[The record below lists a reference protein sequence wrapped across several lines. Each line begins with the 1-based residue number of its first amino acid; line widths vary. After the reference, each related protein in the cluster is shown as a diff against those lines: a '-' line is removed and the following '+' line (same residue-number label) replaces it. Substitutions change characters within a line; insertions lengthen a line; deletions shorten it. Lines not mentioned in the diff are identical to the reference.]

1 MSDKATQRHQ
11 AATLAIHGTELG
23 EKQPGRPVVPPIVQS
38 ATFEWS
44 KPEDGE
50 LLYSRYGNNP
60 NQVAVGQKIAAL
72 EGTEAAVALGSGMA
86 ATAMTMLALAEKG
99 DHIVASSQLYG
110 ATLSLLREELP
121 RRGIETTFVDPDT
134 ADGWRDALRP
144 KTRLVHIELPT
155 NPTLRFF
162 DPRPIVE
169 VARAHGIPVTCD
181 ATFGSPVN
189 FRPADTGVDVVIH
202 SATKYLGGHSDL
214 IAGAVAGPSEI
225 VTEVTRLSRLYGPS
239 LDPHAAWLLDRGM
252 RTLDVRMARH
262 NENAQ
267 LLAEWFSERGGIDR
281 VLYPG
286 LASHPDHDVAS
297 ELMSGY
303 GGMVSVVLSGGGAA
317 ADRFMDALRL
327 AIAAPSLGGVE
338 TLVSQPRYTSH
349 VGLSREER
357 EASGIPDG
365 FVRISVGIEAA
376 TDLVDDF
383 EQALRASRE

>member
-1 MSDKATQRHQ
+1 
-11 AATLAIHGTELG
+11 
-23 EKQPGRPVVPPIVQS
+23 
-38 ATFEWS
+38 
-44 KPEDGE
+44 
-50 LLYSRYGNNP
+50 
-60 NQVAVGQKIAAL
+60 
-72 EGTEAAVALGSGMA
+72 
-86 ATAMTMLALAEKG
+86 
-99 DHIVASSQLYG
+99 
-110 ATLSLLREELP
+110 
-121 RRGIETTFVDPDT
+121 
-134 ADGWRDALRP
+134 
-144 KTRLVHIELPT
+144 
-155 NPTLRFF
+155 
-162 DPRPIVE
+162 
-169 VARAHGIPVTCD
+169 
-181 ATFGSPVN
+181 
-189 FRPADTGVDVVIH
+189 
-202 SATKYLGGHSDL
+202 
-214 IAGAVAGPSEI
+214 
-225 VTEVTRLSRLYGPS
+225 
-239 LDPHAAWLLDRGM
+239 
-252 RTLDVRMARH
+252 MARH